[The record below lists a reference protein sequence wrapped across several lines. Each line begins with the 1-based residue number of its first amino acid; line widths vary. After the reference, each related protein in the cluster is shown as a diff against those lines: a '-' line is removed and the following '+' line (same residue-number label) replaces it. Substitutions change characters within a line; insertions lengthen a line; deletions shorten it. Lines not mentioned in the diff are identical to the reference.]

1 MAVSA
6 AVDPDEEALVMR
18 KILVTGVAVSTFVL
32 LPTAAGAA
40 PVTGGAG
47 AAYGQHISDH
57 ARTEGG
63 FSGAMNPGD
72 HQGFAGFD
80 EHHMP

>member
-1 MAVSA
+1 MKKTLAALAVGA
-6 AVDPDEEALVMR
+6 AFL
-18 KILVTGVAVSTFVL
+18 L

-47 AAYGQHISDH
+47 AGYGQHISAH
-57 ARTEGG
+57 ANEGG
-63 FSGAMNPGD
+63 FSGQTNPGD

-80 EHHMP
+80 EHH

>member
-1 MAVSA
+1 MKKTLA
-6 AVDPDEEALVMR
+6 AV
-18 KILVTGVAVSTFVL
+18 AVGAAFVL

-47 AAYGQHISDH
+47 AGYGQHISAH
-57 ARTEGG
+57 ASEEGG
-63 FSGAMNPGD
+63 FSGQTNPGD

-80 EHHMP
+80 EHH

>member
-1 MAVSA
+1 MKRTLA
-6 AVDPDEEALVMR
+6 AAAIAAFL
-18 KILVTGVAVSTFVL
+18 L

-47 AAYGQHISDH
+47 AGYGDHVSTH
-57 ARTEGG
+57 ARDEGG
-63 FSGAMNPGD
+63 FSAQMNPGY

-80 EHHMP
+80 EHH

>member
-1 MAVSA
+1 
-6 AVDPDEEALVMR
+6 MR
-18 KILVTGVAVSTFVL
+18 KIVVAAMTVSTFVL

-47 AAYGQHISDH
+47 AAYGQQFSDH
-57 ARTEGG
+57 ARTEAG

-72 HQGFAGFD
+72 HHGFAGFD
-80 EHHMP
+80 EHHVP